1 MTRQSTTVILLVLD
15 LAGCVMYDK
24 TNTFG
29 GPLLLDVM

>member
-1 MTRQSTTVILLVLD
+1 MTRQSTIVILLVLE
-15 LAGCVMYDK
+15 LARCVMYGK

>member
-1 MTRQSTTVILLVLD
+1 MTRQSTTVILLALD
-15 LAGCVMYDK
+15 RAGCVMYSK